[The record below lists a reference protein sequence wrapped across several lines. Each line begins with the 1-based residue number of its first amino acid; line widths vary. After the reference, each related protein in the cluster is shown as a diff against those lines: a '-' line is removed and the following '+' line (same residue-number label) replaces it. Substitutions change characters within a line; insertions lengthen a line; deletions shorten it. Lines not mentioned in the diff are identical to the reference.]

1 MCVYAVLSFLHL
13 EIKISQGYPWTM
25 LKLETQPTSTCWALL
40 GQMQTS
46 TASLISVI
54 FSSQLLKHGGFFVFT
69 SKILPDNEK
78 KKIPFQWVKSPRHA
92 TAINSEAVS
101 HCHTRHLQ
109 FLRTKSNPTLQ
120 PQLLHQ
126 RQEMAPH
133 GCVRQMGKA
142 TCQHTRCCMATP
154 QPRPPCMAADTAC
167 LCSAWEGNNTQS
179 H

>member
-1 MCVYAVLSFLHL
+1 MRVYAVLSFLHL
-13 EIKISQGYPWTM
+13 EIKISQEYPWTM

-54 FSSQLLKHGGFFVFT
+54 FSSQLLKHGVFLSSLQKSYLT
-69 SKILPDNEK
+69 MR

-126 RQEMAPH
+126 RQEMAPPWLCETDGESHVPAHEVLH
-133 GCVRQMGKA
+133 GHTSAQA
-142 TCQHTRCCMATP
+142 TLH
-154 QPRPPCMAADTAC
+154 AADTAC